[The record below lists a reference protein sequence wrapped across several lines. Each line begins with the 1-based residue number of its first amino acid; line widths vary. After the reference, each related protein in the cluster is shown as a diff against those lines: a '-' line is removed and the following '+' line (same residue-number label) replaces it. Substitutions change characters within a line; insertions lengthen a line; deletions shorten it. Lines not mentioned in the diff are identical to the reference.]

1 MKKLFLAMVVFVA
14 YFSNAQTLSY
24 NDIGELFSKESING
38 TARFNAMSGAF
49 GALGGDISAIEIN
62 PAGAAVFTKSE
73 VAISLYNKKIKTN
86 TNFYG
91 LNQSSE
97 NEFLDLSQAGGVM
110 VFKSNNNNSG
120 WGKFALGF
128 NYSVTN
134 DFNNSYIAKGNSGY
148 APITDFYDPEV
159 VYLNSDGHYL
169 QNYTDGKNE
178 KYTFTI
184 ASEFNNNLMLGFSLS
199 TYNIEHFQR
208 VLTEEYNNDGSGN
221 TFDVSQNQE
230 LLTYGDGIS
239 FNLGL
244 ISKPNNNIRL
254 GLAFQS
260 PIWYSLAEE
269 FLEYDATIFE
279 NNINVTNEFS
289 IDDTYSGTNGFD
301 YKLKTPSK
309 LTGSF
314 AYIFN
319 TSGLISLDYIYKN
332 YSNIK
337 LSNADFTMENQAFNT
352 NLESTTELRLG
363 TEWRVDAFS
372 LRGGYHYEK
381 NPNKNAYQSDDIE
394 GYSLGAGYKFRGGRV
409 DFSYLNSTNT
419 APYNFYPNNNQIN
432 NAELNIDTSRI
443 TATLVLNI

>member
-1 MKKLFLAMVVFVA
+1 MKKLFLAMVIFTA

-49 GALGGDISAIEIN
+49 GALGGDMSAIDVN
-62 PAGAAVFTKSE
+62 PAGAVVFSKSE
-73 VAISLYNKKIKTN
+73 VALSLYNKTIKTN
-86 TNFYG
+86 ANFYG
-91 LNQSSE
+91 LNQNSE

-110 VFKSNNNNSG
+110 IFTTNDNSG

-128 NYSVTN
+128 NYAVMN
-134 DFNNSYIAKGNSGY
+134 DFNNSWTAKGNSGY
-148 APITDFYDPEV
+148 APITDFYDPDV
-159 VYLNSDGHYL
+159 VYLNSDGHYFE
-169 QNYTDGKNE
+169 NYTDGKNE
-178 KYTFTI
+178 KYTFTF
-184 ASEFNNNLMLGFSLS
+184 ASEYNNNLMLGFSLS
-199 TYNIEHFQR
+199 TYNIDHYQR
-208 VLTEEYNNDGSGN
+208 VLTEEYNNDGNQN

-239 FNLGL
+239 FNLGI
-244 ISKPNNNIRL
+244 ISKPNDNVRL

-269 FLEYDATIFE
+269 FLEYDAIIFE
-279 NNINVTNEFS
+279 NDTNITDQFS

-301 YKLKTPSK
+301 YRLKTPSK
-309 LTGSF
+309 LTGSV

-319 TSGLISLDYIYKN
+319 KSGLISLDYIYKN

-337 LSNADFTMENQAFNT
+337 LSNGNFTAENQGFKND
-352 NLESTTELRLG
+352 LENATELRLG

-372 LRGGYHYEK
+372 FRGGYHYEK
-381 NPNKNAYQSDDIE
+381 NPYKNAYQSDDIE
-394 GYSLGAGYKFRGGRV
+394 GFSLGAGFKFRGGRV
-409 DFSYLNSTNT
+409 DFSFLNSTNT
-419 APYNFYPNNNQIN
+419 APYNFYPNNNQVN
-432 NAELNIDTSRI
+432 NAELDIDTSRF